1 MSLED
6 RPQPSSS
13 PSAPSREVPQD
24 PSDGV
29 LQGDSPIGDLD
40 SNPKPTLLVVDDE
53 PAVRRVLVM
62 RLQLAGY
69 RVVCAEDGEEAL
81 ELFHKE
87 QPDLVVLD
95 VMLPKLDGFAVCRR
109 LRAESCVPIIF
120 LSALDAIAERVA
132 GLDLGADDYLPK
144 PFSPKELEVRIATIL
159 RRVGRGSATTE
170 PRDVPAGNGVLRLG
184 DLVVDTNRRQVSR
197 DGQRISLTYTE
208 FSLLELL
215 FRDPGRVVPRA
226 EILEQLWGYPPR
238 RAADLRVVDVYVA
251 RLRGKL
257 EPDPRNPELILT
269 VRGTGYASQR
279 MADGPLAAAGEVN
292 PPTDG
297 PSGWQPVLNHPVPLV
312 GSARDPP

>member
-1 MSLED
+1 MADLPAASMPLED
-6 RPQPSSS
+6 SS
-13 PSAPSREVPQD
+13 PPSGLPGLRSVDRAFDSDSAESEPRATV
-24 PSDGV
+24 
-29 LQGDSPIGDLD
+29 
-40 SNPKPTLLVVDDE
+40 LVVDDE
-53 PAVRRVLVM
+53 PAVRRVLLM
-62 RLQLAGY
+62 RLQMAGY
-69 RVVCAEDGEEAL
+69 RVISAEDGEAAL
-81 ELFHKE
+81 ELFQRE

-95 VMLPKLDGFAVCRR
+95 VMMPKLDGFAVCRR

-132 GLDLGADDYLPK
+132 GLDLGADDYLSK
-144 PFSPKELEVRIATIL
+144 PFSPKELEARIATIL
-159 RRVGRGSATTE
+159 RRVGRGSATNE
-170 PRDVPAGNGVLRLG
+170 PRESSNGTGVLRVG

-197 DGQRISLTYTE
+197 DSQRIALTYTE

-215 FRDPGRVVPRA
+215 FREPGRVVPRA

-279 MADGPLAAAGEVN
+279 VGDPAMAATA
-292 PPTDG
+292 
-297 PSGWQPVLNHPVPLV
+297 
-312 GSARDPP
+312 

>member
-1 MSLED
+1 MCAAPDGMVANLHPAIRVADLPAASMPLED
-6 RPQPSSS
+6 SS
-13 PSAPSREVPQD
+13 PPSGLPGLRSVDRAFDSDSAESEPRATV
-24 PSDGV
+24 
-29 LQGDSPIGDLD
+29 
-40 SNPKPTLLVVDDE
+40 LVVDDE
-53 PAVRRVLVM
+53 PAVRRVLLM
-62 RLQLAGY
+62 RLQMAGY
-69 RVVCAEDGEEAL
+69 RVISAEDGEAAL
-81 ELFHKE
+81 ELFQRE

-95 VMLPKLDGFAVCRR
+95 VMMPKLDGFAVCRR

-132 GLDLGADDYLPK
+132 GLDLGADDYLSK
-144 PFSPKELEVRIATIL
+144 PFSPKELEARIATIL
-159 RRVGRGSATTE
+159 RRVGRGSATNE
-170 PRDVPAGNGVLRLG
+170 PLESSNGTGVLRVG

-197 DGQRISLTYTE
+197 DSQRIALTYTE

-215 FRDPGRVVPRA
+215 FREPGRVVPRA

-279 MADGPLAAAGEVN
+279 VGDPAMAATA
-292 PPTDG
+292 
-297 PSGWQPVLNHPVPLV
+297 
-312 GSARDPP
+312 

>member
-1 MSLED
+1 LHFFMD
-6 RPQPSSS
+6 GDAKPMPS
-13 PSAPSREVPQD
+13 
-24 PSDGV
+24 GV
-29 LQGDSPIGDLD
+29 SVLPDGDSPQRGDSPLSPELMPPPPAD
-40 SNPKPTLLVVDDE
+40 PKATVMVVDDE
-53 PAVRRVLVM
+53 AAVRRVLVM

-69 RVVCAEDGEEAL
+69 RVICAEDGEEAL
-81 ELFHKE
+81 TLFHQE

-120 LSALDAIAERVA
+120 LSALDAIAERVS

-144 PFSPKELEVRIATIL
+144 PFSPKELEARIATIL
-159 RRVGRGSATTE
+159 RRVGRGSASSE
-170 PRDVPAGNGVLRLG
+170 PRDVPSGSGVVRVG
-184 DLVVDTNRRQVSR
+184 DLVVDTNRRQVTR
-197 DGQRISLTYTE
+197 DGERIPLTYTE

-215 FRDPGRVVPRA
+215 FREPGRVVPRA

-279 MADGPLAAAGEVN
+279 MGDSGLAASA
-292 PPTDG
+292 
-297 PSGWQPVLNHPVPLV
+297 SG
-312 GSARDPP
+312 

>member
-6 RPQPSSS
+6 SS
-13 PSAPSREVPQD
+13 PAG
-24 PSDGV
+24 DG
-29 LQGDSPIGDLD
+29 DDA
-40 SNPKPTLLVVDDE
+40 PKPTLLVVDDE
-53 PAVRRVLVM
+53 AAVRRVLVM

-69 RVVCAEDGEEAL
+69 RVVCAEDGEQAL
-81 ELFHKE
+81 EAFHRE

-159 RRVGRGSATTE
+159 RRVGRGAAQAD
-170 PRDVPAGNGVLRLG
+170 PRVVPAGHRVQRRGG
-184 DLVVDTNRRQVSR
+184 QVVVTNRRQVTR
-197 DGQRISLTYTE
+197 DGQRIALTYTE
-208 FSLLELL
+208 FSLLERL

-279 MADGPLAAAGEVN
+279 MVDGALAAAG
-292 PPTDG
+292 
-297 PSGWQPVLNHPVPLV
+297 
-312 GSARDPP
+312 

>member
-1 MSLED
+1 MPSAD
-6 RPQPSSS
+6 VPPAPQPT
-13 PSAPSREVPQD
+13 
-24 PSDGV
+24 
-29 LQGDSPIGDLD
+29 I
-40 SNPKPTLLVVDDE
+40 LVVDDE
-53 PAVRRVLVM
+53 AAVRRVLVM

-69 RVVCAEDGEEAL
+69 RVICAEDGEEAL
-81 ELFHKE
+81 TLFHHE

-109 LRAESCVPIIF
+109 LRAESAVPIVF
-120 LSALDAIAERVA
+120 LSALDAIAEKVA
-132 GLDLGADDYLPK
+132 GLDLGADDYLSK
-144 PFSPKELEVRIATIL
+144 PFSPKELEARIQRIL
-159 RRVGRGSATTE
+159 RRVGRGGGAS
-170 PRDVPAGNGVLRLG
+170 PDVRDTASGLGVLRIG

-197 DGQRISLTYTE
+197 GGERIALTYTE

-215 FRDPGRVVPRA
+215 FREPGRVVPRA

-279 MADGPLAAAGEVN
+279 VGDLSLVAG
-292 PPTDG
+292 
-297 PSGWQPVLNHPVPLV
+297 
-312 GSARDPP
+312 A

>member
-1 MSLED
+1 MDGDAKPMPSGVSVLPDGES
-6 RPQPSSS
+6 PQ
-13 PSAPSREVPQD
+13 R
-24 PSDGV
+24 
-29 LQGDSPIGDLD
+29 GDSPLSPELMPPPPAD
-40 SNPKPTLLVVDDE
+40 PKATVMVVDDE
-53 PAVRRVLVM
+53 AAVRRVLVM

-69 RVVCAEDGEEAL
+69 RVICAEDGEEAL
-81 ELFHKE
+81 TLFHQE

-120 LSALDAIAERVA
+120 LSALDAIAERVS

-144 PFSPKELEVRIATIL
+144 PFSPKELEARIATIL
-159 RRVGRGSATTE
+159 RRVGRGSASSE
-170 PRDVPAGNGVLRLG
+170 PRDVPSGSGVVRVG
-184 DLVVDTNRRQVSR
+184 DLVVDTNRRQVTR
-197 DGQRISLTYTE
+197 DGERIPLTYTE

-215 FRDPGRVVPRA
+215 FREPGRVVPRA

-279 MADGPLAAAGEVN
+279 MGDSGLAASA
-292 PPTDG
+292 
-297 PSGWQPVLNHPVPLV
+297 SG
-312 GSARDPP
+312 